1 MKRWI
6 RVEINVITLQI
17 PVWFIWIFLF
27 LVVINLIQISILIL
41 IHYKN
46 TSLQMKILKQIKFM
60 NFLRDKK

>member
-1 MKRWI
+1 MM
-6 RVEINVITLQI
+6 TLQI
-17 PVWFIWIFLF
+17 PIWFVWIFLF

-46 TSLQMKILKQIKFM
+46 TNLQMKILKQIKFM